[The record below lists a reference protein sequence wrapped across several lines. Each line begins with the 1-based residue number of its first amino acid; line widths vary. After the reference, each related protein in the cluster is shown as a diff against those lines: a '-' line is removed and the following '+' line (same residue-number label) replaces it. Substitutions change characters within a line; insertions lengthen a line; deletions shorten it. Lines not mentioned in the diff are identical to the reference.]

1 MGILENEE
9 MAATERFSNRP
20 VECQDYGRVQIDPPK
35 PPVL

>member
-9 MAATERFSNRP
+9 VASTERSRDRS